1 MYILLEMN
9 DAQLLN
15 ILIDVIIT
23 TEGNVHKVNLLV
35 KCVHNMY

>member
-23 TEGNVHKVNLLV
+23 TEGNVHQVNLLV
-35 KCVHNMY
+35 KYVHA